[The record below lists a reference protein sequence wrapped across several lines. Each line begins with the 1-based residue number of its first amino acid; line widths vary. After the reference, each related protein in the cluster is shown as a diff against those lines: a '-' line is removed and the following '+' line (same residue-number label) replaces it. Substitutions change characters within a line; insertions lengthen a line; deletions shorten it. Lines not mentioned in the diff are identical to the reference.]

1 MSAHIG
7 LNVIPFPRKRE
18 KSLCMLREAV
28 WTLERTELSRIGVIM
43 SRLVDDALHDAE
55 EEEFYERVKTAYA
68 LYERILIEGDRLC

>member
-1 MSAHIG
+1 MSAFTD
-7 LNVIPFPRKRE
+7 LNVIPFPRRRE
-18 KSLCMLREAV
+18 KSLRMLREAV

-68 LYERILIEGDRLC
+68 LYERILVEGDRLP